1 MKDVVVPIIV
11 TLITVGGASGIA
23 WIVKA
28 IRGQGRVDAA
38 ASLGETARKWVAEF
52 EEDAKE
58 ARAELRQNREESRVE
73 VAALRAELGDVRREA
88 HALAD
93 ELRNLRLA
101 VMHPNATIDGLREL
115 VRAGRPPGENGFGV
129 NLTRP

>member
-38 ASLGETARKWVAEF
+38 AALGETARKWVADF
-52 EEDAKE
+52 EKEATE
-58 ARAELRQNREESRVE
+58 ARAEARQAREE
-73 VAALRAELGDVRREA
+73 VRTCRQEA

-93 ELRNLRLA
+93 ELRQLRLA
-101 VMHPNATIDGLREL
+101 ILHPNASIDGLREL
-115 VRAGRPPGENGFGV
+115 VRAGRPPGENGYGGV